1 MRFTELPLSGAYV
14 IGLDEIHDHRGLNA
28 RLWCEREAAAYGL
41 VDRMVQ
47 TNLIVNHRRGT
58 LRGFHFQV
66 HPHREAKLF
75 RVVRG
80 ALHDVIIDLRPGS
93 PTYGEW
99 ASVRLEAGV
108 PRLLY
113 VPEGFA
119 QGFLTLEDDTEL
131 IYQVSAFYTPDAA
144 RGIRWDDPAFAFDWP
159 IGVEV
164 ISDADA
170 SWPDFDLSAH
180 ARALEAAA

>member
-1 MRFTELPLSGAYV
+1 MRFHELPLAGAHV
-14 IGLDEIHDHRGLNA
+14 IDLDEVRDDRGLNA
-28 RLWCEREAAAYGL
+28 RLFCEREFAAHGL

-47 TNLIVNHRRGT
+47 TNLIVNRRRGT

-80 ALHDVIIDLRPGS
+80 ALHDVIIDLRRGS
-93 PTYGEW
+93 PTYGRW
-99 ASVRLEAGV
+99 ASVRLDART

-131 IYQVSAFYTPDAA
+131 VYQVSAFYTPDAG
-144 RGIRWDDPAFAFDWP
+144 RGIRWDDPAFDLDWP

-164 ISDADA
+164 VSDKDA
-170 SWPDFDLSAH
+170 SWPDFDLDAH
-180 ARALEAAA
+180 ARELEAVA

>member
-1 MRFTELPLSGAYV
+1 MRFTELPLRGAHL
-14 IGLDEIHDHRGLNA
+14 IKLDEIRDHRGLNA
-28 RLWCEREAAAYGL
+28 RLWCEREATEHGL

-47 TNLIVNHRRGT
+47 TNLIVNQRRGT

-66 HPHREAKLF
+66 EPHREAKLF

-80 ALHDVIIDLRPGS
+80 ALHDVIIDLRADS

-99 ASVRLEAGV
+99 TSVRLEADV

-131 IYQVSAFYTPDAA
+131 IYQVSAFYTPDAG
-144 RGIRWDDPAFAFDWP
+144 RGIRWDDPSFAFDWP

-164 ISDADA
+164 ISDTDA
-170 SWPDFDLSAH
+170 SWPDFDLTAH
-180 ARALEAAA
+180 RRALETAA

>member
-1 MRFTELPLSGAYV
+1 MRFEPLPLAGAHLV
-14 IGLDEIHDHRGLNA
+14 ELDEIRDERGLNA
-28 RLWCEREAAAYGL
+28 RLFCEREFAEHGL

-47 TNLIVNHRRGT
+47 TNLIVNARRGT

-80 ALHDVIIDLRPGS
+80 AMFDVIIDLRPAS
-93 PTYGEW
+93 PTFGEW
-99 ASVRLEAGV
+99 TGVRLEAGA

-113 VPEGFA
+113 VPEGFG

-131 IYQVSAFYTPDAA
+131 IYQVSSFYTPEAG
-144 RGIRWDDPAFAFDWP
+144 RGIRWNDPAFAVDWP
-159 IGVEV
+159 IGIEV
-164 ISDADA
+164 VSDKDA
-170 SWPDFDLSAH
+170 SWPDFDLDAH
-180 ARALEAAA
+180 ARDLEAVA